1 MAKIDEEQIL
11 LRFSLLVRDEAN
23 IANTTVATEA
33 IRSNIEIIAQD
44 LVNLAGSVALV
55 EANFVSNIQI

>member
-11 LRFSLLVRDEAN
+11 LRFSLLVRDEEN

-33 IRSNIEIIAQD
+33 IRANVELFAQD
-44 LVNLAGSVALV
+44 LVNLNNVVALV
-55 EANFVSNIQI
+55 EANFVSNVQV